1 MRPVLTRDEMRAAD
15 AAAADSVSHET
26 LVTRAGTAVAHAAL
40 RMLGSGYGRRVVVVA
55 GKGSNGADGRV
66 AASVLSRRGV
76 RVRVLEAADVPGG
89 APLPPCD
96 LVVDG
101 AYGTG
106 FRGSY
111 DAPQVPAGAAVLAI
125 DIPSGVDA
133 DTGEAP
139 GTAVRADRT
148 VTFAALK
155 PGLLQGDG
163 PRLGGVVEVAD
174 IGVGVP
180 TPRSLLMEDT
190 DVAALLPSRPRGVNK
205 WTNAVGV
212 AAGSAGMEGSAILC
226 TRGAMAAGAGMI
238 RLGSPGDPSAPWPTE
253 AVRMHLPAEG
263 WAGSFLE
270 ATAKCK
276 AIVLGPGLGTGG
288 AVGEEI
294 RAVLAAVP
302 VPLVIDADALTA
314 LGDAAAARTVL
325 DKRDAPSILTPHD
338 GEYARIAG
346 SAPGED
352 RLDAARRLAEATGA
366 VVLLKGPLTAVADPG
381 GASSAPDVL
390 LSAAGG
396 PSLATAGSGDVLSG
410 IIGAF
415 CARGLGALEAAAL
428 AAHVHGRAASL
439 GPAQGL
445 VAGDLPGLV
454 ARLLTALAEPAG
466 TGDDGRSRRW
476 LTAPRLPCGWCRPRR
491 PTTMTR

>member
-325 DKRDAPSILTPHD
+325 DKRNAPSILTPHD

-381 GASSAPDVL
+381 GTSSAPDVL

-466 TGDDGRSRRW
+466 TGDDDGH
-476 LTAPRLPCGWCRPRR
+476 AGG
-491 PTTMTR
+491 

>member
-1 MRPVLTRDEMRAAD
+1 M
-15 AAAADSVSHET
+15 
-26 LVTRAGTAVAHAAL
+26 
-40 RMLGSGYGRRVVVVA
+40 
-55 GKGSNGADGRV
+55 
-66 AASVLSRRGV
+66 
-76 RVRVLEAADVPGG
+76 PGG

-139 GTAVRADRT
+139 GNAVRADRT

-163 PRLGGVVEVAD
+163 PRLSGVVEVAD
-174 IGVGVP
+174 IGIGVP
-180 TPRSLLMEDT
+180 TPRALLMEDA
-190 DVAALLPSRPRGVNK
+190 DVAALLPPRPRGVNK

-263 WAGSFLE
+263 WAGAFLE

-276 AIVLGPGLGTGG
+276 AD
-288 AVGEEI
+288 
-294 RAVLAAVP
+294 RAS
-302 VPLVIDADALTA
+302 
-314 LGDAAAARTVL
+314 
-325 DKRDAPSILTPHD
+325 AP
-338 GEYARIAG
+338 G
-346 SAPGED
+346 SAPATPWRRRSGPCWPRCPCRWSSTPTRSPRWGTPRRRAPCSTSGTRRASSRRTTASTRASPGPRPGED
-352 RLDAARRLAEATGA
+352 RLDAARRLAAATGA

-381 GASSAPDVL
+381 GASSVPDVL

-396 PSLATAGSGDVLSG
+396 PALATAGSGDVLSG

-428 AAHVHGRAASL
+428 GAHVHGRAASL
-439 GPAQGL
+439 GPSQGL
-445 VAGDLPGLV
+445 VAGDLPGLL

-466 TGDDGRSRRW
+466 TGDDDGHGD
-476 LTAPRLPCGWCRPRR
+476 AGG
-491 PTTMTR
+491 

>member
-1 MRPVLTRDEMRAAD
+1 M
-15 AAAADSVSHET
+15 
-26 LVTRAGTAVAHAAL
+26 
-40 RMLGSGYGRRVVVVA
+40 
-55 GKGSNGADGRV
+55 
-66 AASVLSRRGV
+66 
-76 RVRVLEAADVPGG
+76 PGG
-89 APLPPCD
+89 ALLPPCD

-106 FRGSY
+106 FRGTY

-139 GTAVRADRT
+139 GTPRCGPTAR

-163 PRLGGVVEVAD
+163 PRLSGVVEVAD
-174 IGVGVP
+174 IGIGVP
-180 TPRSLLMEDT
+180 TPRALLMEDV
-190 DVAALLPSRPRGVNK
+190 DVAALLPPRPRGVNK

-263 WAGSFLE
+263 WAGAFLE

-276 AIVLGPGLGTGG
+276 AIVIGPGLGTRRRRGRGDPGRAGRG
-288 AVGEEI
+288 AACRWSSTPTRSPRWATQRR
-294 RAVLAAVP
+294 RAPCSTSGTRRASS
-302 VPLVIDADALTA
+302 
-314 LGDAAAARTVL
+314 R
-325 DKRDAPSILTPHD
+325 PHD
-338 GEYARIAG
+338 GEYACIAG

-352 RLDAARRLAEATGA
+352 RLDAARRLADATGA

-381 GASSAPDVL
+381 DASSVPDVL
-390 LSAAGG
+390 LSTAGG
-396 PSLATAGSGDVLSG
+396 PALATAGSGDVAVGHHRRLLRTRPRRPRG
-410 IIGAF
+410 GG
-415 CARGLGALEAAAL
+415 ARGARARPGGL
-428 AAHVHGRAASL
+428 AR
-439 GPAQGL
+439 P
-445 VAGDLPGLV
+445 VAGPG
-454 ARLLTALAEPAG
+454 RRRPAG
-466 TGDDGRSRRW
+466 AAGAPADRAGGARGDGRRRRARSRRW
-476 LTAPRLPCGWCRPRR
+476 LTAPRLRCGWCRPGR
-491 PTTMTR
+491 PTTTTR